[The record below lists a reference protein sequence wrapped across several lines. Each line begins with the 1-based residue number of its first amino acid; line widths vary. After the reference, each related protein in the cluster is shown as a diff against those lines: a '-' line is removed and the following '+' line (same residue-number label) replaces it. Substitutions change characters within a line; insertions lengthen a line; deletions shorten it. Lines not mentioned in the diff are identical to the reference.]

1 VAVGCATAAALIGG
15 CGTGSTGHSG
25 KADARQAIALA
36 VRESAKITSLTM
48 VETVTM
54 RGLGTSSAGD
64 GLIPGGSPGSGGAGN
79 GALTAR
85 VNTKMRLKPTLLA
98 AMSINMHLAGKPISI
113 EEILTSRAIYI
124 KVPGGGL
131 PTQAGKPWAKIS
143 LASLPNGI
151 NLRKLFEKMQNGNPL
166 TAMGSPKALAK
177 FLASAKHLRVIGDQT
192 VGGVT
197 TTEYAGILNR
207 NALMAAVPAAQ
218 KKVIRSSGVTSIP
231 FRMWIDRQHHMR
243 KMTMRLAMGKA
254 SMSLIANITSINA
267 PVRIV
272 PPPASQVSTIRTP

>member
-1 VAVGCATAAALIGG
+1 VVVGCATAALIGG
-15 CGTGSTGHSG
+15 CGTGSMGHSG
-25 KADARQAIALA
+25 NKADPRQAIALA
-36 VRESAKITSLTM
+36 VKESAKITSLTM

-54 RGLGTSSAGD
+54 RGLGNLGAGG
-64 GLIPGGSPGSGGAGN
+64 GLFPGGSTGSGAAGN
-79 GALTAR
+79 DVLTAR
-85 VNTKMRLKPTLLA
+85 VNAKMRLKPTLLA
-98 AMSINMHLAGKPISI
+98 AMSINMQLAGRPISI
-113 EEILTSRAIYI
+113 KEILTARAIYVN
-124 KVPGGGL
+124 VPGGGL

-143 LASLPNGI
+143 LASLPNGL
-151 NLRKLFEKMQNGNPL
+151 NLRKLFEKMQNGSPL

-192 VGGVT
+192 VGGVA

-218 KKVIRSSGVTSIP
+218 KKVIRSSGITSIP
-231 FRMWIDRQHHMR
+231 FRWWIDRQHHMR

-272 PPPASQVSTIRTP
+272 PPPASQVSTIPTP

>member
-1 VAVGCATAAALIGG
+1 MVVGCATAAALIGG

-25 KADARQAIALA
+25 NKADPRQAIALA
-36 VRESAKITSLTM
+36 VKESAKIRSLTM

-54 RGLGTSSAGD
+54 RGLGTSGAGG
-64 GLIPGGSPGSGGAGN
+64 GLIPGGSAGSGGAGN
-79 GALTAR
+79 GVLTAR
-85 VNTKMRLKPTLLA
+85 VNAKMRLRPTLLA
-98 AMSINMHLAGKPISI
+98 AMSINMHVAGRPISI
-113 EEILTSRAIYI
+113 EEILTSRAIYM
-124 KVPGGGL
+124 KVPGGL

-143 LASLPNGI
+143 LESLPNGLD
-151 NLRKLFEKMQNGNPL
+151 LRKLFEKMQNGSPL

-177 FLASAKHLRVIGDQT
+177 FLANAKHLRVIGDQT

-218 KKVIRSSGVTSIP
+218 KKVIRSSGVTNIP
-231 FRMWIDRQHHMR
+231 FRWWIDRQHHMR

-254 SMSLIANITSINA
+254 SMSLVANITSINA

-272 PPPASQVSTIRTP
+272 PPPASQVSAISTQ